1 MPDLGG
7 VSKMGSLSSQDKQFI
22 DNFDPRGLP
31 GDFYDNPYPYYSLLR
46 ENDPVHRCPDGSC
59 FLSRHADLRMVYRD
73 HRTFSSDKKELFKP
87 LFGDSLLY
95 EHHTTSLVFND
106 PPLHTHVRK
115 AIGDALSQKT
125 VVAMEASLVD
135 LVKELLDGLQER
147 EQFDFVDDFAS
158 IIPIEVI
165 SNLLRVPR
173 EDRPLLRRWA
183 VAILGALEFDLP
195 ADRFELGNQC
205 VREFL
210 DYLEGFVDERRRNLS
225 DDDDDILSR
234 LIRWESEGFRLS
246 DKQLYHQ
253 VIFLLNAGHDTT
265 TNLIANGTLAL
276 LKNPAQMELLKTQPE
291 LISSAV
297 EEFLR
302 YESPVQLGNRLATR
316 DVEIGGQLIPAGTN
330 LHLGIGA
337 ANRDPEVYAEPDS
350 LDLTRNPRD
359 HHAFAGGIHLC
370 AGLNVARLEARIAI
384 PALLQRFPN
393 LSLAGEA
400 VFDTRARFRALLKMP
415 VKAT

>member
-1 MPDLGG
+1 M
-7 VSKMGSLSSQDKQFI
+7 SRLSDKDRNI
-22 DNFDPRGLP
+22 VDNFDPRELSD
-31 GDFYDNPYPYYSLLR
+31 DFYVDPYPYYALVQ
-46 ENDPVHRCPDGSC
+46 EHDPVHKCRDGSY
-59 FLSRHADLRMVYRD
+59 FLSKHEDLRRVYRD
-73 HRTFSSDKKELFKP
+73 PRTFSSDKKVLFKP
-87 LFGDSLLY
+87 LFGDTLLY

-125 VVAMEASLVD
+125 IVAMEAGLRD
-135 LVKELLDGLQER
+135 LVEELLDKLENRQE
-147 EQFDFVDDFAS
+147 FDFVEDFAS

-173 EDRPLLRRWA
+173 EDRGQGRRWA

-195 ADRFELGNQC
+195 RDRFDLGNQC
-205 VREFL
+205 VAEFL
-210 DYLEGFVDERRRNLS
+210 DYLKDFVADRKRNLS

-234 LIRWESEGFRLS
+234 LIRWEADGFKLS
-246 DKQLYHQ
+246 DLQLYHQ

-265 TNLIANGTLAL
+265 TNLIANGTYSL
-276 LKNPAQMELLKTQPE
+276 LTHPQEKQK
-291 LISSAV
+291 LINEPGLINSAV

-302 YESPVQLGNRLATR
+302 FESPVQLGNRMTTR
-316 DVEIGGQLIPAGTN
+316 DVEIGGIEIPENTN

-337 ANRDPEVYAEPDS
+337 ANRDPEVYKDPDV
-350 LDLTRNPRD
+350 LDITRNPRD

-384 PALLQRFPN
+384 PALFNRFPGIKI
-393 LSLAGEA
+393 AGEA
-400 VFDTRARFRALLKMP
+400 RYDKRARFRALLNMP
-415 VKAT
+415 VKIN

>member
-1 MPDLGG
+1 
-7 VSKMGSLSSQDKQFI
+7 MGDLSSRDREFL
-22 DNFDPRGLP
+22 DNFDPRQLP
-31 GDFYDNPYPYYSLLR
+31 ADFYEDPYPYYSLLR
-46 ENDPVHRCPDGSC
+46 ENDPVHLCPDGSW
-59 FLSRHADLRMVYRD
+59 FLSSHADLRMIYRD
-73 HRTFSSDKKELFKP
+73 PKTFSSDKKELFKP

-125 VVAMEASLVD
+125 VVAMEASLRQ
-135 LVKELLDGLQER
+135 LVTELLNKLSER
-147 EQFDFVDDFAS
+147 DEFDFVEDFAS

-165 SNLLRVPR
+165 SNLLRVPK

-183 VAILGALEFDLP
+183 VAILGALEFNLP
-195 ADRFELGNQC
+195 GERFDLGNQC
-205 VREFL
+205 VSEFL
-210 DYLEGFVDERRRNLS
+210 SYLEDFVDERRRNLS

-234 LIRWESEGFRLS
+234 LIRWEHDGFKLS

-253 VIFLLNAGHDTT
+253 CIFLLNAGHDTT

-276 LKNPAQMELLKTQPE
+276 LQNPEQLALLKSQPE
-291 LISSAV
+291 LIASAV

-302 YESPVQLGNRLATR
+302 YESPVQLGNRQATV
-316 DVEIGGQLIPAGTN
+316 DVEIGGKTISAGTN

-337 ANRDPEVYAEPDS
+337 ANRDAAVYTNPDR
-350 LDLTRNPRD
+350 LDITRNPRD

-393 LSLAGEA
+393 LSLAGKA
-400 VFDTRARFRALLKMP
+400 TFDTRARFRALLSMP
-415 VKAT
+415 MTTN

>member
-1 MPDLGG
+1 MPELN
-7 VSKMGSLSSQDKQFI
+7 DKERAI
-22 DNFDPRGLP
+22 VDKFDPRDLP
-31 GDFYDNPYPYYSLLR
+31 DDFYVDPYPYYALVQQH
-46 ENDPVHRCPDGSC
+46 DPVHRCGDGSY
-59 FLSRHADLRMVYRD
+59 FLSKHEDLRRVYRD
-73 HRTFSSDKKELFKP
+73 PKAFSSDKKVLFKP
-87 LFGDSLLY
+87 LFGETLLY

-125 VVAMEASLVD
+125 IVAMEAGLRELVD
-135 LVKELLDGLQER
+135 ELLDKLEDKQD
-147 EQFDFVDDFAS
+147 FDFVEDFAS

-173 EDRPLLRRWA
+173 EDRAKLRRWA

-195 ADRFELGNQC
+195 KDRFDLGNQC
-205 VREFL
+205 VAEFL
-210 DYLEGFVDERRRNLS
+210 DYLEDFVADRKRNLS

-234 LIRWESEGFRLS
+234 LIRWEADGFKLS
-246 DKQLYHQ
+246 DLQLYHQ

-265 TNLIANGTLAL
+265 TNLIANGTYSLLTHPEEKQKLVTEPAL
-276 LKNPAQMELLKTQPE
+276 IN
-291 LISSAV
+291 SAV

-302 YESPVQLGNRLATR
+302 FESPVQLGNRMTTR
-316 DVEIGGQLIPAGTN
+316 KVEIGGIEIPENTN

-337 ANRDPEVYAEPDS
+337 ANRDPEVYENPDS
-350 LDLTRNPRD
+350 LDISRNPRD

-384 PALLQRFPN
+384 PALLKRFPG
-393 LSLAGEA
+393 LHVTGEA
-400 VFDTRARFRALLKMP
+400 HYDKRARFRALLNMP
-415 VKAT
+415 VSIK

>member
-1 MPDLGG
+1 MGG
-7 VSKMGSLSSQDKQFI
+7 LSSQDQAFI
-22 DNFDPRGLP
+22 DSFDPRKLP
-31 GDFYDNPYPYYSLLR
+31 GDFYENPYPYYSLLR
-46 ENDPVHRCPDGSC
+46 ENDPVHRCPDGSW
-59 FLSRHADLRMVYRD
+59 FLGRHADLRMVYRD
-73 HRTFSSDKKELFKP
+73 HKTFSSDKKELFKP

-135 LVKELLDGLQER
+135 LVEDLLDGLQER

-173 EDRPLLRRWA
+173 EDRLLLRRWA

-210 DYLEGFVDERRRNLS
+210 DYLDGFVDERRRNLS

-246 DKQLYHQ
+246 DEQLYHQ

-276 LKNPAQMELLKTQPE
+276 LKNPAQLELLKSQPE

-316 DVEIGGQLIPAGTN
+316 DVEIGGQLIPAGAN

-337 ANRDPEVYAEPDS
+337 ANRDPGVYAEADS
-350 LDLTRNPRD
+350 LDVTRNPRD

-415 VKAT
+415 VATD

>member
-1 MPDLGG
+1 M
-7 VSKMGSLSSQDKQFI
+7 SRLSDKDRNI
-22 DNFDPRGLP
+22 VDNFDPRELSD
-31 GDFYDNPYPYYSLLR
+31 DFYVDPYPYYALVQ
-46 ENDPVHRCPDGSC
+46 EHDPVHKCRDGSY
-59 FLSRHADLRMVYRD
+59 FLSKHEDLRRVYRD
-73 HRTFSSDKKELFKP
+73 PRTFSSDKKVLFKP
-87 LFGDSLLY
+87 LFGDTLLY

-125 VVAMEASLVD
+125 IVAMEAGLRD
-135 LVKELLDGLQER
+135 LVEELLDKLENRQE
-147 EQFDFVDDFAS
+147 FDFVEDFAS

-173 EDRPLLRRWA
+173 EDRAQLRRWA

-195 ADRFELGNQC
+195 RDRFDLGNQC
-205 VREFL
+205 VAEFL
-210 DYLEGFVDERRRNLS
+210 DYLKDFVADRKRNLS

-234 LIRWESEGFRLS
+234 LIRWEADGFKLS
-246 DKQLYHQ
+246 DLQLYHQ

-265 TNLIANGTLAL
+265 TNLIANGTYSL
-276 LKNPAQMELLKTQPE
+276 LTHPQEKQK
-291 LISSAV
+291 LINEPGLINSAV

-302 YESPVQLGNRLATR
+302 FESPVQLGNRMTTR
-316 DVEIGGQLIPAGTN
+316 DVEIGGIEIPENTN

-337 ANRDPEVYAEPDS
+337 ANRDPEVYKDPDV
-350 LDLTRNPRD
+350 LDITRNPRD

-384 PALLQRFPN
+384 PALFNRFPGIKI
-393 LSLAGEA
+393 AGEA
-400 VFDTRARFRALLKMP
+400 RYDKRARFRALLNMP
-415 VKAT
+415 VKIN